1 MIWWAYSHPTFVALW
16 LFVAALFTLGVN
28 HP

>member
-1 MIWWAYSHPTFVALW
+1 MTWWVYSHPTFVALW
-16 LFVAALFTLGVN
+16 LFVASLFIMGVN